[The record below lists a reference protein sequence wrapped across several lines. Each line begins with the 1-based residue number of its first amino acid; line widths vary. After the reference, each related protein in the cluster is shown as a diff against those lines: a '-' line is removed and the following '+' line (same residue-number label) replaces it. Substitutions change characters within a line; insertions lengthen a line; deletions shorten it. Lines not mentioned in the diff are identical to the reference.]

1 MAVALP
7 NTHTQIAL
15 EHFLHDTFIIC
26 TRVNVHVT
34 LYNCKIKY
42 LQILDQHYEKALLI
56 TVPKPTTNF
65 YPRERDG
72 TCT

>member
-1 MAVALP
+1 MPNNIILCYLTNRQIFNGSGIP

-42 LQILDQHYEKALLI
+42 LQILDQHYEKALNNH
-56 TVPKPTTNF
+56 P
-65 YPRERDG
+65 
-72 TCT
+72 